1 MTTLLAPAVMTASE
15 NDRSRVLAT
24 LTAAFATD
32 PAVRWM
38 YPEDGQFRRH
48 FAGFA
53 EALGGRAF
61 TAHTVHF
68 TVGFTGAALWLPP
81 GTGPDEEALI
91 GHIERTASATLRPQ
105 LFAVVEEMGSYHP
118 QEPHWYLPLIGVAP
132 SQQGRGVGS
141 ALLRHALEIADC
153 DRLPAYLESSNPRNL
168 PLYERHGFALLGT
181 IQHGSSPPVFPM
193 LRHPR

>member
-15 NDRSRVLAT
+15 SDRSRVFAT

-38 YPEDGQFRRH
+38 YPEDEQFRRH

-53 EALGGRAF
+53 EGLGGRAF
-61 TAHTVHF
+61 AARTAHF

-81 GTGPDEEALI
+81 GTEPDEEALI

-118 QEPHWYLPLIGVAP
+118 KGAHWYLPLIGVEP

-141 ALLRHALEIADC
+141 VLLRHALEAADR
-153 DRLPAYLESSNPRNL
+153 DRLPAYLESSNPRNV

-193 LRHPR
+193 LRQPR